1 MKIRI
6 KKLYIFCLCILV
18 TIVYG
23 CVESGID
30 KSVRD
35 CRERPFNRQE
45 TRLIDS
51 LSFIYDS
58 VLIRRYDNQ
67 ICDAY
72 GNGDYHISL
81 KYVSKNVLTKSDSIN
96 RLASKLAVIIYSNLL
111 EDSISY
117 ETPKVIIKLISGEDH
132 IDHRTGITKVASF
145 VKYTYKKDDLEH
157 YCGFKVVKRNGIYLK
172 KPVRDRYD
180 NLRFKMAKSFK

>member
-1 MKIRI
+1 VYLISV
-6 KKLYIFCLCILV
+6 IFCLCAIV
-18 TIVYG
+18 TIVSG

-35 CRERPFNRQE
+35 CRERPFNTQE
-45 TRLIDS
+45 VRLIDS
-51 LSFIYDS
+51 LSVIYDS

-81 KYVSKNVLTKSDSIN
+81 KYMQEDLLKNVDSMGK
-96 RLASKLAVIIYSNLL
+96 LASELAVIVYTKLL

-117 ETPKVIIKLISGEDH
+117 ETPEVIIEFISGEEQTD
-132 IDHRTGITKVASF
+132 DRTGVVFSAPWE
-145 VKYTYKKDDLEH
+145 TYNFKKEDLEH
-157 YCGFKVVKRNGIYLK
+157 YCGFKIVKSNGRHLR
-172 KPVRDRYD
+172 KPVWTGTIT
-180 NLRFKMAKSFK
+180 